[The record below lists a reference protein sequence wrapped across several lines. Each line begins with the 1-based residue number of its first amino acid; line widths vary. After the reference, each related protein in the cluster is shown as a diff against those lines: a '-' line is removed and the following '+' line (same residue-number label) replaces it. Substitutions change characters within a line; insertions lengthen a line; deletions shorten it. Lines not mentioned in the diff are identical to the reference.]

1 MWFGQVSASGGIC
14 HDEGGVGEG
23 LEAHLAERP
32 WGCCSWLGAL
42 PLLLGPGSLARVQAL
57 LIPVQTP

>member
-1 MWFGQVSASGGIC
+1 MGFGQVSASGGIC
-14 HDEGGVGEG
+14 RDKGGAGGG

-32 WGCCSWLGAL
+32 WGDCWGLGAL

-57 LIPVQTP
+57 RWD